1 MNTLKVFFVFYVLY
15 ITTCFFNPC
24 FCEEEN
30 DSLGSSD
37 YSDQSVSTLKN
48 IDSVVE
54 KKRRKKKVA
63 IALLSSG
70 IVASILGVLYCMY
83 RSPNIGRYNWI
94 RSFDFLYPNKQREFE
109 QPDGEKPTTSTEYTE
124 PLGINKVN
132 VKGKLKENTNE
143 ADIPLKRFNAFM
155 DNVKVAAK
163 HHFNDL
169 SNEQQQYLI
178 NDYDYIRKIVQ
189 TLDENRNANISRMQ
203 EDMAVL
209 NVEHFLKEQ
218 YQQNVDIKL

>member
-15 ITTCFFNPC
+15 ITTFFFNPC
-24 FCEEEN
+24 FCEDE
-30 DSLGSSD
+30 DDYSGLSD
-37 YSDQSVSTLKN
+37 YSEQSVSTLKS
-48 IDSVVE
+48 IDSAVE
-54 KKRRKKKVA
+54 KKRKTKKVA

-83 RSPNIGRYNWI
+83 RSSNRERYNWT
-94 RSFDFLYPNKQREFE
+94 RNFDFLYSNKQKEYE
-109 QPDGEKPTTSTEYTE
+109 QPDGEKPSTSTEYTE

-132 VKGKLKENTNE
+132 IKGKLKDNTNE
-143 ADIPLKRFNAFM
+143 TDIPLKRFNAFM

-169 SNEQQQYLI
+169 SNEQQKYLI

-189 TLDENRNANISRMQ
+189 TLDENRNTNISRMQ
-203 EDMAVL
+203 EDVAVL